1 MVNSVNPVIF
11 FCLALS
17 ALFALSRSK
26 VQIVQ
31 IVQCIFFERCVQK
44 LSVSC
49 SCIFLVILNHFRP
62 CCLPVAYP
70 CRLHLSSM
78 PASSSIFV
86 ASLQQPLIIHFCPI
100 FGTTIFLSVCPPSA
114 AFLPPLYIYPTDVL
128 QARAYRSVLCQ
139 RSGLTVKSLQFA
151 AKNRKK
157 ALLFAYMEKKLY
169 LCTIF

>member
-1 MVNSVNPVIF
+1 MTNQTDNSVNPVIYF

-44 LSVSC
+44 LSVSG
-49 SCIFLVILNHFRP
+49 SCIFLVILNHLRP
-62 CCLPVAYP
+62 CCLPIAYP

-86 ASLQQPLIIHFCPI
+86 ASLRQPLIIHFCPI
-100 FGTTIFLSVCPPSA
+100 FGTTIFLSVGCS
-114 AFLPPLYIYPTDVL
+114 FRWHSCRRYIYPTGACV
-128 QARAYRSVLCQ
+128 SVCTL
-139 RSGLTVKSLQFA
+139 SGA
-151 AKNRKK
+151 AG
-157 ALLFAYMEKKLY
+157 LY
-169 LCTIF
+169 LV

>member
-1 MVNSVNPVIF
+1 M
-11 FCLALS
+11 
-17 ALFALSRSK
+17 
-26 VQIVQ
+26 QIVQ
-31 IVQCIFFERCVQK
+31 IVQCIFFFERHVRK
-44 LSVSC
+44 LSVSG

-62 CCLPVAYP
+62 CCLPIAYP

-86 ASLQQPLIIHFCPI
+86 ASLRQPLIIHFCPI
-100 FGTTIFLSVCPPSA
+100 FGTTVFLSVCS
-114 AFLPPLYIYPTDVL
+114 LRRHSCRRSIYIL
-128 QARAYRSVLCQ
+128 QARACRSVLCQ

-169 LCTIF
+169 LCTIFLGLTDANET